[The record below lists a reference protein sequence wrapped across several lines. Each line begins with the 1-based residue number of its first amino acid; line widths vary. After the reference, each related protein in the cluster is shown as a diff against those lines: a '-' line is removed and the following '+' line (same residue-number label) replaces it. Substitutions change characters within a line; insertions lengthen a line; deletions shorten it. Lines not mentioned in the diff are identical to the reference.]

1 MSHPAPEE
9 LLLDYAAGVLAAGP
23 ALAVALHVALD
34 PAARRAVERLGAL
47 GGALMEGEGP
57 SPFEEAPF
65 DEALLQ
71 STLARLDGVSVEP
84 RPAPYVPRPGF
95 EWAPAPL
102 ARHLGPQL
110 SWRRV
115 FGGFEQMRL
124 KLPGEHRVSLL
135 RLEPGHGLP
144 MHRHV
149 GEEFT
154 VVLQGGYTDST
165 GNYGVGDFAVG
176 PGPEEHEPIAD
187 PGEPCI
193 ALIVVEK
200 PIVLTGHFGRFLNPL
215 VRRGVI

>member
-9 LLLDYAAGVLAAGP
+9 LLLDYAAGALAAGP

-34 PAARRAVERLGAL
+34 PAARRTVERLGAL
-47 GGALMEGEGP
+47 GGALMEGEGDT
-57 SPFEEAPF
+57 PF

-84 RPAPYVPRPGF
+84 RPQPYVPRPGF

-102 ARHLGPQL
+102 APHLGPQL

-115 FGGFEQMRL
+115 FGGFEEMRL

-149 GEEFT
+149 GDEFT

-187 PGEPCI
+187 PGDPCI

-200 PIVLTGHFGRFLNPL
+200 PIVLTGPFGRFLNPL